1 MVKINLRDYYPDYY
15 AEDNYIMV
23 TEDIAKAF
31 EESRRKANADRVKQF
46 RHKCYVSLDCN
57 NNLEAHM
64 QDNIL
69 PSPLAELER
78 KYMSQKLY
86 EALSTL
92 SPEQQRRIYAKFFL
106 GLSYTSIAKTEG
118 CDESAVRRSIQRGML
133 QIKKFF
139 ERN

>member
-15 AEDNYIMV
+15 SEDNYIMV
-23 TEDIAKAF
+23 TEDVAEAF

-46 RHKCYVSLDCN
+46 RHKAYVSFDCN
-57 NNLEAHM
+57 DNLERKLS
-64 QDNIL
+64 DNAL

-78 KYMSQKLY
+78 KYMSKKLY

-92 SPEQQRRIYAKFFL
+92 SPEQQRRINAKFFL
-106 GLSYTSIAKTEG
+106 GLSYTSIAKAEN
-118 CDESAVRRSIQRGML
+118 CDESAVRRSIQRGMA

-139 ERN
+139 EKN

>member
-15 AEDNYIMV
+15 LEDNYILV
-23 TEDIAKAF
+23 EDDVAEAF

-46 RHKCYVSLDCN
+46 RYKAYVSFDCN
-57 NNLEAHM
+57 DNLEGRLLDIA
-64 QDNIL
+64 L

-78 KYMSQKLY
+78 KYMFKKLY

-92 SPEQQRRIYAKFFL
+92 SPEQQRRINAKFFL
-106 GLSYTSIAKTEG
+106 GLSYTSIAKSES
-118 CDESAVRRSIQRGML
+118 CDESSVRKSIQRGMA

-139 ERN
+139 EEN